1 MGCGIASHRRRFL
14 GLQLLL
20 FVLVASPS
28 SFWICQAFLEPPLSI
43 RSTRRRRQSAQP
55 GLVTTSSD
63 SSLLY
68 FRRNHRGATATHSLQ
83 VWKDP
88 RYGEATGIRPRQSPG
103 PASPRPSSRDRDRA
117 DTGSRSESSRPTS
130 GSNKD
135 YPALTK
141 KKKYAKTTAEDVR
154 NSGEWDRAVRIESML
169 LSAVDALQ
177 QSIAMSSPSSSSSS
191 SNRSTI
197 KNENGVDTKKKPPQQ
212 LVYVPLSFPG
222 IRDCNAALSTFGD
235 GHDLLR
241 ALRMFGKMRK
251 AAALSQRRQQQQPYV
266 AGILPPI
273 PSPTLVTYST
283 IMSRAIH
290 LGKPLVALRL
300 WNLMRQ
306 QQGFF
311 YHHRVTAAKKGSS
324 SMSPTTSSSYYPSA
338 ILNIVPDVKAA
349 NILMNCY
356 AKLGDVASARDLLEQ
371 MLDDNG
377 GPDVPH
383 MRPNLV
389 TYNTLLDA
397 CHKRGELDVALEL
410 KEQMEH
416 AGLRPD
422 ARTYTTLIATVA
434 RKASS
439 ISGAHDPTPAFEIHQ
454 EMKLR
459 NVRPNGMTYSALID
473 VCARCRR
480 ADFALKGLRSMLD
493 QKAQERKELDLAPDA
508 KYTLTS
514 EVGAWTSVI
523 NACGKCGRLDSAIR
537 LFYAMPKFG
546 VYPNTVTC
554 GCLTDSLLKHGRTAE
569 TLEVLR
575 YMKRHNIVPSAVM
588 YTSLMISAG
597 RLVQFEKHKQ
607 PNDFRR
613 TDTTTVLSGNL
624 AAEQEKNA
632 IPVDESGETK
642 AIEVYTELI
651 ISLMQGGGRP
661 RWGGA
666 GPPSNAVAPQDWRG
680 DLSTDIFKVFLVFQE
695 MKAVGASPDLAC
707 YNALL
712 KMCAIAGDVQRAEAV
727 LQQLLAEED
736 LEPND
741 KSFRDTMRAASKAQH
756 SDSAL
761 STWKTALAYRGSDK
775 KQWTP
780 SMESLLALVQT
791 FVGCASDDSGSG
803 RDAFARRGLYYF
815 VVNLYTGVMSSA
827 KRFLLTEAHRMG
839 MDRVNQ
845 EQMLHNPGIMLLF
858 LQAAVAVGNSSHSEV
873 KQTDKVGRRPN
884 WLRQRRQRDR
894 SVAISILR
902 SPCLQEGIP
911 PKYQRNVK
919 FNDAYRIAQS
929 WAQDERTMIKPR
941 R

>member
-1 MGCGIASHRRRFL
+1 
-14 GLQLLL
+14 
-20 FVLVASPS
+20 
-28 SFWICQAFLEPPLSI
+28 
-43 RSTRRRRQSAQP
+43 
-55 GLVTTSSD
+55 
-63 SSLLY
+63 
-68 FRRNHRGATATHSLQ
+68 
-83 VWKDP
+83 
-88 RYGEATGIRPRQSPG
+88 
-103 PASPRPSSRDRDRA
+103 
-117 DTGSRSESSRPTS
+117 
-130 GSNKD
+130 
-135 YPALTK
+135 
-141 KKKYAKTTAEDVR
+141 
-154 NSGEWDRAVRIESML
+154 ML

-177 QSIAMSSPSSSSSS
+177 QSIAMSSSASSSS
-191 SNRSTI
+191 SNRSTD
-197 KNENGVDTKKKPPQQ
+197 KNGYGEDRKPQPKQ
-212 LVYVPLSFPG
+212 LAYVPLSFPG

-251 AAALSQRRQQQQPYV
+251 AAALSQRCQQQQPYV
-266 AGILPPI
+266 AGILPLI

-311 YHHRVTAAKKGSS
+311 YHRVMAAKKDSS
-324 SMSPTTSSSYYPSA
+324 VSTTASSNFPPSA
-338 ILNIVPDVKAA
+338 IVSIIPDVKAA

-356 AKLGDVASARDLLEQ
+356 AKLGDVASARDLLDQ
-371 MLDDNG
+371 MLDENG

-397 CHKRGELDVALEL
+397 CHKRGELDVALEI
-410 KEQMEH
+410 KEQMER
-416 AGLRPD
+416 AELRPD

-523 NACGKCGRLDSAIR
+523 NACGKCDRLDSAIR

-597 RLVQFEKHKQ
+597 RLVQFEKNKQ
-607 PNDFRR
+607 PTDFRR
-613 TDTTTVLSGNL
+613 TDTTTVLGGNL

-661 RWGGA
+661 RSDGG
-666 GPPSNAVAPQDWRG
+666 GGEPRSNVGAPQDREG
-680 DLSTDIFKVFLVFQE
+680 DWSTDIFKVFLVFQE
-695 MKAVGASPDLAC
+695 MKAAGASPDLAC

-712 KMCAIAGDVQRAEAV
+712 KTCAIAGDVQRAEAV

-761 STWKTALAYRGSDK
+761 STWKTALAYRGSEK

-780 SMESLLALVQT
+780 SVESLLALVQT
-791 FVGCASDDSGSG
+791 LVGCASDDSGGSS
-803 RDAFARRGLYYF
+803 RDAFARRGLYYL

-845 EQMLHNPGIMLLF
+845 EQMLHDPRIMLLF
-858 LQAAVAVGNSSHSEV
+858 LQAAVAVGNGSHSQVV
-873 KQTDKVGRRPN
+873 KQSSDNIARRPN

-894 SVAISILR
+894 SLAISILR

-919 FNDAYRIAQS
+919 FTEAYRIAQS
-929 WAQDERTMIKPR
+929 WAQDDRTMIVPSR